1 MATLEEIRRA
11 RAADRANQSQGNP
24 DALAAI
30 RAARDADIGARQ
42 AAMPAVQTPDGRS
55 TAPGTTQDMADN
67 VPPGMIF
74 DPRTGGY
81 VDTALAAERMGPAQ
95 GASASFIAGA
105 PFVGEYA
112 DEAMGRVD
120 AAVSGRNPEIAQET
134 MRQSRQQ
141 FQESNPGLALTAEIA
156 GGVTGSLPFVRGG
169 VGLVGLAKTPL
180 GKFLT
185 ATGLGAAF
193 GGTEGAVQGY
203 GAGTTPETRSAEAWQ
218 RGIIG
223 AGAGGVLGAIAPILG
238 KAARGA
244 VDRIKKLD
252 VSVIAEE
259 FGLSPQAA
267 RVVRGF
273 LANDDLDAAA
283 AALARRG
290 DNAMLAEAGPGTRQ
304 ALDSAMATGGD
315 ALSVARPRV
324 DQRVQQA
331 STRWAQTLDDTLG
344 TADGGIKGSARD
356 IARGSAAQRK
366 AAYDFA
372 YRQPTPMTGEAGQ
385 QLDSILR
392 RISPDDLDA
401 AIREAAA
408 EARNDGFQNLNIM
421 ASIDD
426 AGNVTF
432 SQPPSVMDLDY
443 LARGLN
449 SLVEA
454 GTDTMT
460 GAMNSSARRASSQ
473 AKALRDFL
481 KENVNGYATAVRLG
495 GDKIKATEALTM
507 GRRLLSETATVE
519 DVRNVMRDASP
530 DVRAAARKGLRE
542 NIEAVM
548 GRARAT
554 IADLEAGNVDF
565 DAGTNA
571 VGEAVA
577 ATRAL
582 LTPNNLTKMRFVLG
596 GDDAK
601 RLFGELEKVGDALV
615 LRSAVARQSA
625 TAIRTAGR
633 EAMQAEVAPSA
644 VRRAA
649 GNMGN
654 PLDAAR
660 EVTQSLAGIDA
671 ASLSAAER
679 GYFAEIADAL
689 TRIRGPEAQRALA
702 AVRGAM
708 QGQPMRDAQ
717 AQEIVRLL
725 GLPALAGALQS
736 TTRLTERTLSN

>member
-1 MATLEEIRRA
+1 MATIDEIRRA
-11 RAADRANQSQGNP
+11 RAAD
-24 DALAAI
+24 LAAQAQSAPQSGNSAI
-30 RAARDADIGARQ
+30 AAVRAARAADTAT
-42 AAMPAVQTPDGRS
+42 QTPDGRS
-55 TAPGTTQDMADN
+55 TAPGTSSTQAEN
-67 VPPGMIF
+67 VPPGMVY
-74 DPRTGGY
+74 DDRTGGY
-81 VDTALAAERMGPAQ
+81 VDTALAAQRMGKAQ

-120 AAVSGRNPEIAQET
+120 AAVTGRNPEIAQET

-141 FQESNPGLALTAEIA
+141 LQESNPGLALTAEIA
-156 GGVTGSLPFVRGG
+156 GSVTGSLPFMAGG
-169 VGLVGLAKTPL
+169 AGLVSRAKTLP
-180 GKFLT
+180 GKVL
-185 ATGLGAAF
+185 AAIGLGAAF
-193 GGTEGAVQGY
+193 GGAEGAVQGY
-203 GAGTTPETRSAEAWQ
+203 GAGTTPETRGAEAWQ

-252 VSVIAEE
+252 TSVIAEE

-283 AALARRG
+283 AALSRRG

-344 TADGGIKGSARD
+344 SADGGIKGSARD

-372 YRQPTPMTGEAGQ
+372 YRQPTPMAGEAGQ
-385 QLDSILR
+385 QLESILR
-392 RISPDDLDA
+392 RIAPDDFQA
-401 AIREAAA
+401 AMREASKQ
-408 EARNDGFQNLNIM
+408 ARDQSYTNFNIM
-421 ASIDD
+421 ATFDD

-432 SQPPSVMDLDY
+432 TQPPSVMELDY
-443 LARGLN
+443 LARGLGKI
-449 SLVEA
+449 VED
-454 GTDTMT
+454 GTDPVTGNMT
-460 GAMNSSARRASSQ
+460 TAATRAADQARAM
-473 AKALRDFL
+473 RDVL
-481 KENVNGYATAVRLG
+481 KENVNGYATALKVG
-495 GDKIKATEALTM
+495 GDKIRATEALTM

-530 DVRAAARKGLRE
+530 DVRASARKGLRE

-565 DAGTNA
+565 EAGTNA

-615 LRSAVARQSA
+615 LRSAVARQTA

-679 GYFAEIADAL
+679 GYFAEVADAL